1 MEMKLDPILK
11 RTDSKLFIKTPGIRN
26 FRNPNRE
33 SQDGT
38 GGYKF
43 NQEES

>member
-1 MEMKLDPILK
+1 MEMKLDPIIN
-11 RTDSKLFIKTPGIRN
+11 RTDSKLFIKMPGITN

-33 SQDGT
+33 SQNGAR
-38 GGYKF
+38 GYKK